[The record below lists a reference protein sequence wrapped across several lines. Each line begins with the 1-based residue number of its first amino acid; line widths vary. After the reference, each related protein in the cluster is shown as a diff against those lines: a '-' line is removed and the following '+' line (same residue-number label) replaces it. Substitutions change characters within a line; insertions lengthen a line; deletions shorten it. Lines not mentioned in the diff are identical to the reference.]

1 MDEHKVQEEQGL
13 EAQVTEAC
21 ECGHEHHHDEHEHEE
36 HGHHHGH
43 HDHYDHEEHEQHH
56 HEHHEHDHDEHGHH
70 HHHHHH
76 EDEECEC
83 GHHHDHDHDHEHDHH
98 HHHDHGHQYEIAG
111 FRIFET
117 HSHEGATIC
126 SFEKDVRK
134 EQAEV
139 VALMEQCIHALEKWL
154 DETDAVIGHVKGY
167 VKETG
172 SVTTFSTV
180 GYGLNVEQHEGD
192 TISVGF
198 AAIVIG
204 PSEEALKDKVSEI
217 FAAL

>member
-1 MDEHKVQEEQGL
+1 MDEHIVREEQEL
-13 EAQVTEAC
+13 ES
-21 ECGHEHHHDEHEHEE
+21 CGCHHEHEHEHHHDEHGHEHHHEHEE
-36 HGHHHGH
+36 HHH
-43 HDHYDHEEHEQHH
+43 
-56 HEHHEHDHDEHGHH
+56 
-70 HHHHHH
+70 
-76 EDEECEC
+76 
-83 GHHHDHDHDHEHDHH
+83 HDHEHDHD
-98 HHHDHGHQYEIAG
+98 HHHDHGHQYDVPG

-134 EQAEV
+134 DQKEV
-139 VALMEQCIHALEKWL
+139 VALMEQSIHALEHWL

-172 SVTTFSTV
+172 SVVTFSTV
-180 GYGLNVEQHEGD
+180 GCGLNVEQHEGD
-192 TISVGF
+192 TICVGF

-204 PSEEALKDKVSEI
+204 PAEEELKDKVAEI